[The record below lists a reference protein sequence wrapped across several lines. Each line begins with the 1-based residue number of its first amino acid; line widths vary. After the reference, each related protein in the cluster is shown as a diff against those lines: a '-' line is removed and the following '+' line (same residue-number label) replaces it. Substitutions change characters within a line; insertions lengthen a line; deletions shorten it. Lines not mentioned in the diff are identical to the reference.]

1 MPDFFFLFKIVA
13 LTFLGLFV
21 AFSIVVLNQVRTMN
35 KIFLE
40 VQSSQLLRNIA
51 GIIVILTISLF
62 IAALVIL

>member
-1 MPDFFFLFKIVA
+1 MPDFLFLFKIVA

-62 IAALVIL
+62 IAAIVIL

>member
-1 MPDFFFLFKIVA
+1 MFDMLFLFKIVV
-13 LTFLGLFV
+13 LTFVGLFV

-40 VQSSQLLRNIA
+40 VQSSETLRNIA
-51 GIIVILTISLF
+51 GIMVILTISLF